1 MRPSTNPPRH
11 PATAMFV
18 GLDNHV
24 SARCFTSASSWRA
37 AVSRTAHTERLMAPD
52 AHNRPTASP
61 DALIA
66 SYQEI
71 CKSYHAIDD
80 FRMKLLG
87 LLPFTSLAAIL
98 LVNKEDALL
107 SSVSSAGNELLG
119 FAAVFAAAFTLTLFV
134 YEVRGILRCD
144 GLIQRGKEIEGLLGI
159 RGQFWQCAAEHKPK
173 EGPTRS
179 SDMAKLFNTT
189 IAACLVY
196 SFVFSAWVFLAL
208 RYGYGVEFFGCAAT
222 AVVLGGLI
230 GFGAYFVVRR
240 AVPA

>member
-1 MRPSTNPPRH
+1 MDKMTADLHRV
-11 PATAMFV
+11 PAMT
-18 GLDNHV
+18 
-24 SARCFTSASSWRA
+24 
-37 AVSRTAHTERLMAPD
+37 
-52 AHNRPTASP
+52 P

-66 SYQEI
+66 AYGEI

-98 LVNKEDALL
+98 LVNKDALL
-107 SSVSSAGNELLG
+107 SSMPADGSELFG

-144 GLIQRGKEIEGLLGI
+144 GLIKRGKEIEDWLGI
-159 RGQFWQCAAEHKPK
+159 HGQFWQCEAESKS
-173 EGPTRS
+173 ESGQRIRLS
-179 SDMAKLFNTT
+179 RVAKLFNTT
-189 IAACLVY
+189 VAACLVY

-208 RYGYGVEFFGCAAT
+208 RYGYGLKFFGCAAT
-222 AVVLGGLI
+222 AVLLGALI
-230 GFGAYFVVRR
+230 GLGAYSVVRR

>member
-1 MRPSTNPPRH
+1 MERMT
-11 PATAMFV
+11 TDV
-18 GLDNHV
+18 DKL
-24 SARCFTSASSWRA
+24 A
-37 AVSRTAHTERLMAPD
+37 AV
-52 AHNRPTASP
+52 SP

-66 SYQEI
+66 AYQEI

-98 LVNKEDALL
+98 LVNKDALP
-107 SSVSSAGNELLG
+107 SSITAAGSELFG

-144 GLIQRGKEIEGLLGI
+144 GLIRKGKEIEDRLGI
-159 RGQFWQCAAEHKPK
+159 QGQFWQCEEETKAEGEP
-173 EGPTRS
+173 RS
-179 SDMAKLFNTT
+179 RFFRIAKAFNATV
-189 IAACLVY
+189 AACLVY

-208 RYGYGVEFFGCAAT
+208 RYGYGLKFFGCAAT
-222 AVVLGGLI
+222 AVVLGALI
-230 GFGAYFVVRR
+230 GIGAYSVVRR